1 MKNLKQMN
9 IDKIKKELTEPI
21 FNHISALNK
30 EQLIK
35 QKTDLVNDIKLI
47 SVPGY
52 FSGNSNDLLRI
63 RNIELN
69 YISYLLS

>member
-1 MKNLKQMN
+1 MQ

-21 FNHISALNK
+21 FNHISSLNK

-35 QKTDLVNDIKLI
+35 QKTNLEQDIKLI
-47 SVPGY
+47 GTPNY
-52 FSGNSNDLLRI
+52 FLGNSNDLLRV

-69 YISYLLS
+69 YINYLLN

>member
-1 MKNLKQMN
+1 MN
-9 IDKIKKELTEPI
+9 VDKIKKELTAPI

-52 FSGNSNDLLRI
+52 FSGNCNDLLRV
-63 RNIELN
+63 RNIELK
-69 YISYLLS
+69 YINYLLS